1 MAAADGP
8 ESTLLCRS
16 YARSAILRVMR
27 VLIAEDE
34 RRLAD
39 AIARGLRREGMA
51 VDLAPDGSDALAK
64 ARVVRYDVLVLDR
77 DLPGLHGD
85 EVCRAVRGEWPETG
99 ILMLTAAGALED
111 LVEGLSLGAD
121 DYLPKPF
128 RFAELVARI
137 HALARRSTPARP
149 PLLTHQDIEL
159 DPARRRITRGGEQID
174 LARKEF
180 AVLETLMA
188 AHGATVSAEELLER
202 VWDEHTDPFTNVV
215 RMTIM
220 TLRRKLGEPQA
231 VDTVIGVGY
240 RMA

>member
-1 MAAADGP
+1 MKFLCSGSHAAN
-8 ESTLLCRS
+8 
-16 YARSAILRVMR
+16 VR

-51 VDLAPDGSDALAK
+51 VDLAPDGTDALVK

-77 DLPGLHGD
+77 DLPGIHGD
-85 EVCRAVRGEWPETG
+85 DVCRAVRSERPETG
-99 ILMLTAAGALED
+99 IIMLTAAGELED

-137 HALARRSTPARP
+137 RALARRSVPSRP
-149 PLLTHQDIEL
+149 PVLTHLDIEL
-159 DPARRRITRGGEQID
+159 DPARRSVTRAGLPIE
-174 LARKEF
+174 LARKEL
-180 AVLETLMA
+180 AVLETLMGA
-188 AHGATVSAEELLER
+188 GGATVSAEELLER

-220 TLRRKLGEPQA
+220 TLRRKLGEPPA
-231 VDTVIGVGY
+231 IETVIGVGY
-240 RMA
+240 RMV

>member
-1 MAAADGP
+1 
-8 ESTLLCRS
+8 
-16 YARSAILRVMR
+16 MR
-27 VLIAEDE
+27 ILIAEDE

-39 AIARGLRREGMA
+39 AIARGLRQEGMA
-51 VDLAPDGSDALAK
+51 VDVAPDGSAALSK

-77 DLPGLHGD
+77 DLPGIHGD
-85 EVCRAVRGEWPETG
+85 VVCKAVRGEHPETG

-137 HALARRSTPARP
+137 HALARRAGPSRP
-149 PLLTHQDIEL
+149 PVLRHADIEL
-159 DPARRRITRGGEQID
+159 DPARRVVTRQGGAVE

-180 AVLETLMA
+180 AVLEALMA
-188 AHGATVSAEELLER
+188 ADGATVSAEELLER
-202 VWDEHTDPFTNVV
+202 VWDEHIDPFTNVV

-220 TLRRKLGEPQA
+220 TLRRKLGEPA
-231 VDTVIGVGY
+231 VLETVIGVGY